1 MADKDR
7 EVENSELSAIIGS
20 ELRQAQNY
28 DTEEL
33 NGRRTLAIEY
43 MRGEMKD
50 TPARP
55 NGSTQTARTFADTHA
70 WMLPG
75 IIRVFT
81 ASDQMVE
88 YEKVKPEDDQWSR
101 DASDYTNYTFF
112 RESEGYKVLYN
123 ATYDSLQ
130 MGDGLACSYWEPERI
145 ETKIFRDKTEMEIAV
160 LMQEEGWQP
169 TGVAKPGKPQTELMN
184 DPVTGE
190 VIEVEVPT
198 LTVKLGKKSRPGK
211 ICDISLKP
219 DNLYLNSAAIEIE
232 TARFVAYRHD
242 DKTRS
247 DLVDMSKDYG
257 WSRETIDEL
266 PKAAPRGTSTETDTA
281 RYGERGINYDSP
293 IPSGD
298 EIDLYECYI
307 RADMDGDGIA
317 ELIQVWWAGDGG
329 SGRLLGWEEWEGEIP
344 FTHIPCYPVP
354 HQSDSQSV
362 FDRTHDISRVQ
373 TVLTR
378 QMLDNLYA
386 TNMPMRE
393 IEENS
398 VKNPDILL
406 NPKFGGLI
414 WKSKNSAPIIS
425 HSVPFVADKALLGL
439 QYFDDMVAK
448 RTGVSRS
455 TMALDPEALQ
465 NQTATANQNNKDAA
479 YSQIEL
485 VARNMAEYGGWQ
497 KFFAKRLKLAI
508 LHQQIKAIPSPA
520 NENGFREVD
529 TARWD
534 PNMAVTINVGLGTGS
549 RDRDMSMLNVIMSGQ
564 IGMADRLAGAG
575 FTSKAIEFIPKI
587 RNTAVKLAESSGIK
601 NPQEFYPEIT
611 DEELA
616 QMQKQASE
624 PKPDPN
630 VQKEAIKS
638 QEKVKE
644 AELDHQYKMAEL
656 EVHARHEAQA
666 AVLRSQE
673 KIAQIEADARVAEAR
688 AAQEIDL
695 KRRTLIDEL
704 ALKRELGYAE
714 IAMKKELARAG
725 GENVGGPLSNVD
737 IGGEPG

>member
-20 ELRQAQNY
+20 ELRQAYNY
-28 DTEEL
+28 DSEEL
-33 NGRRTLAIEY
+33 TARRTLAIEY
-43 MRGEMKD
+43 MRGEMRD

-55 NGSTQTARTFADTHA
+55 NGSTQTSRDFSDTVH

-123 ATYDSLQ
+123 ATYDALQ
-130 MGDGLACSYWEPERI
+130 MGDGLVCSYWEPERL
-145 ETKIFRDKTEMEIAV
+145 ETKIFRDKTEMELAALI
-160 LMQEEGWQP
+160 QEEGWQP
-169 TGVAKPGKPQTELMN
+169 TGVAKPGKPKTDLAQ

-190 VIEVEVPT
+190 TVEVEVPT
-198 LTVKLGKKSRPGK
+198 LTVKLGKMSRPGK
-211 ICDISLKP
+211 ICDVTCKP

-247 DLVDMSKDYG
+247 DLIDMAKDYG
-257 WSRETIDEL
+257 WDKDTINEL
-266 PKAAPRGTSTETDTA
+266 PASSARGTKTEVDTA

-293 IPSGD
+293 IRSGD
-298 EIDLYECYI
+298 EIDLYECYL

-329 SGRLLGWEEWEGEIP
+329 SGQLLGYEEWEGEIP

-362 FDRTHDISRVQ
+362 FDRTHDISRVK
-373 TVLTR
+373 TVLLR

-393 IEENS
+393 VEENS
-398 VKNPDILL
+398 VKNPDILV
-406 NPKFGGLI
+406 NPKFGGII
-414 WKSKNSAPIIS
+414 WKTRSSAEIRT
-425 HSVPFVADKALLGL
+425 HTVPFVADKALLGL
-439 QYFDDMVAK
+439 QYFDEMIAK
-448 RTGVSRS
+448 RTGVSKS

-508 LHQQIKAIPSPA
+508 QHQQIKAIPSPA
-520 NENGFREVD
+520 DEGGFREVN
-529 TARWD
+529 TSEWD

-549 RDRDMSMLNVIMSGQ
+549 RDRDMSMLNLILNGQ
-564 IGMADRLAGAG
+564 IGMADRLAAAG
-575 FTSKAIEFIPKI
+575 FTSKALEFIPKI
-587 RNTAVKLAESSGIK
+587 RTTAVKLAESSGIK
-601 NPQEFYPEIT
+601 NPQEYYPEIT
-611 DEELA
+611 DEEMAMMQQQAA
-616 QMQKQASE
+616 Q
-624 PKPDPN
+624 PKPNPE
-630 VQKEAIKS
+630 VEKEAIKA
-638 QEKVKE
+638 QEKTKE
-644 AELDHQYKMAEL
+644 AELNTQYKMADLAATTQLKEQ
-656 EVHARHEAQA
+656 EQA
-666 AVLRSQE
+666 LRSQE
-673 KIAQIEADARVAEAR
+673 RIKQIEEDARVAEVKALN
-688 AAQEIDL
+688 EIDL

-714 IAMKKELARAG
+714 IAMKKDLAKAG
-725 GENVGGPLSNVD
+725 DQGVGGPLSNVD